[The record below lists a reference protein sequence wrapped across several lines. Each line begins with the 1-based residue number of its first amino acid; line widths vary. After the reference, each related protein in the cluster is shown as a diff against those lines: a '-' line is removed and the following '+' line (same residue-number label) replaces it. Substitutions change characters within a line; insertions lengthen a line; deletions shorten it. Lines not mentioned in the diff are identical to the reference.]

1 MYIKITDTDKLM
13 LDQIRMLEQK
23 REKCKNCRR
32 TSYRVGVIASKLL
45 SSRKSSKLVKSVS
58 AAALNLRRKC

>member
-1 MYIKITDTDKLM
+1 M